1 MKLLLKACF
10 IVLCVSASLPA
21 VAGRSYSG
29 SSFRSSSGFA
39 ARSPSYRSSSTRS
52 APTYKS
58 FRPAQSNSQTAG
70 TQRASTSSSGYPI
83 YSSSTTY
90 SGSSSSTTPRQ
101 SLLSSRGAQ
110 PSPRLQT
117 IIRERES
124 SGPGWMGTAGLVW
137 LLSQHD
143 LSSSDREWINNR
155 LREENS
161 ENPQPVTEQSDVSFQ
176 WSVPASVTN
185 GQPAKIVIAAV
196 RHGKVLQPDCELGD
210 VKSVHENNAAVLN
223 WTPENTVSAV
233 ATCRADGWVD
243 QRLLAVSQPHVETR

>member
-1 MKLLLKACF
+1 MKLWLKACF
-10 IVLCVSASLPA
+10 IVLCFSASLPA
-21 VAGRSYSG
+21 VAGRSYSS

-70 TQRASTSSSGYPI
+70 TQKASTSSSGYPV
-83 YSSSTTY
+83 YSAATTF
-90 SGSSSSTTPRQ
+90 SGASSSTTPRQ
-101 SLLSSRGAQ
+101 SLLSGRGSQ

-143 LSSSDREWINNR
+143 LSSSDRDWINSR
-155 LREENS
+155 LSEVRS
-161 ENPQPVTEQSDVSFQ
+161 ENAIEPAEAVNEQSDVSFY
-176 WSVPASVTN
+176 WSYPAHIVN
-185 GQPAKIVIAAV
+185 GQSVKISISAV
-196 RHGKVLQPDCELGD
+196 RHGKAMLPVCELGEL
-210 VKSVHENNAAVLN
+210 KSQPDNNIAVIT
-223 WTPENTVSAV
+223 WKPENTVSAV
-233 ATCRADGWVD
+233 VTCRTEGWVD
-243 QRLLAVSQPHVETR
+243 QRLLNVSPH

>member
-1 MKLLLKACF
+1 MKYLLKGALIALCF
-10 IVLCVSASLPA
+10 LQSLPVMA
-21 VAGRSYSG
+21 G
-29 SSFRSSSGFA
+29 SSSSRSSFKSSAGYA
-39 ARSPSYRSSSTRS
+39 ARSPAYRNSSTVS
-52 APTYKS
+52 TPVYKS
-58 FRPAQSNSQTAG
+58 FRPAAG
-70 TQRASTSSSGYPI
+70 
-83 YSSSTTY
+83 SSTATGRTD
-90 SGSSSSTTPRQ
+90 SRSPGAKLSPSAPQ
-101 SLLSSRGAQ
+101 SLQNRSGPQ
-110 PSPRLQT
+110 PSPQLQT
-117 IIRERES
+117 IIREKEA
-124 SGPGWMGTAGLVW
+124 SGPGWLGTAGLIW

-161 ENPQPVTEQSDVSFQ
+161 ENTSPVTEQSDVSFQ

>member
-1 MKLLLKACF
+1 MKYLLKGALIALCF
-10 IVLCVSASLPA
+10 LQSLPVMA
-21 VAGRSYSG
+21 G
-29 SSFRSSSGFA
+29 SSSSRSSFKSSAGYA
-39 ARSPSYRSSSTRS
+39 ARSPAYRSSSTVS
-52 APTYKS
+52 TPVYKS
-58 FRPAQSNSQTAG
+58 FRPAAGSNTATG
-70 TQRASTSSSGYPI
+70 RTDSRSPGAKLSPSAP
-83 YSSSTTY
+83 
-90 SGSSSSTTPRQ
+90 Q
-101 SLLSSRGAQ
+101 SLQNRSGPQ
-110 PSPRLQT
+110 PSPQLQT
-117 IIRERES
+117 IIREKEA
-124 SGPGWMGTAGLVW
+124 SGPGWLGTAGLIW

-155 LREENS
+155 LRDENS
-161 ENPQPVTEQSDVSFQ
+161 ENTPPVTEQSDVSFQ
-176 WSVPASVTN
+176 WSVPAAVTN

>member
-1 MKLLLKACF
+1 MKYLLKGALIALCF
-10 IVLCVSASLPA
+10 LQSLPVMA
-21 VAGRSYSG
+21 G
-29 SSFRSSSGFA
+29 SSSSRSSFKSSAGYA
-39 ARSPSYRSSSTRS
+39 ARSPAYRSSSTVS
-52 APTYKS
+52 TPVYKS
-58 FRPAQSNSQTAG
+58 FRPAAG
-70 TQRASTSSSGYPI
+70 
-83 YSSSTTY
+83 SSTATGRTD
-90 SGSSSSTTPRQ
+90 SRSPGAKLLPSAPQ
-101 SLLSSRGAQ
+101 SLQNRSGPQ
-110 PSPRLQT
+110 PSPQLQT
-117 IIRERES
+117 IIREKEA
-124 SGPGWMGTAGLVW
+124 SGPGWLGTAGLIW

-161 ENPQPVTEQSDVSFQ
+161 ENTSPVTEQSDVSFQ